1 MQNLI
6 IWNWKRW
13 FDDAAKKIKLGD
25 SIGILAFEYKGI
37 YIDECICESF
47 MSKTM
52 VNLFLTGPI
61 FIGVKLIGD
70 HFVPSGEESTRVN
83 TTDSVVRQNINFDQD
98 SEKEM

>member
-1 MQNLI
+1 
-6 IWNWKRW
+6 
-13 FDDAAKKIKLGD
+13 
-25 SIGILAFEYKGI
+25 
-37 YIDECICESF
+37 

-98 SEKEM
+98 STKEIYK

>member
-1 MQNLI
+1 
-6 IWNWKRW
+6 
-13 FDDAAKKIKLGD
+13 
-25 SIGILAFEYKGI
+25 
-37 YIDECICESF
+37 

-61 FIGVKLIGD
+61 FVGVKLIGD

-98 SEKEM
+98 SENEM

>member
-1 MQNLI
+1 
-6 IWNWKRW
+6 
-13 FDDAAKKIKLGD
+13 
-25 SIGILAFEYKGI
+25 
-37 YIDECICESF
+37 

-98 SEKEM
+98 SEKEI